1 MEFSVT
7 ALNEME
13 ENLNSTLCS
22 ILKETRVQT
31 VEDLNPTVLANKLNK
46 NTLAKMVVDL
56 AILMHNNISVCKS
69 AAAKIDELKS
79 RVLVDQKT
87 VIECQQK
94 QLESVK
100 TAVKTEIRSWSDIV
114 RTNVSQAP
122 SPTTEVIKNVVRNT
136 VEQSDRNRSFIIYGA
151 AEDEEKTPEN
161 ILTDV
166 FFDLNKQVD
175 SVQRPKVVAV
185 RRIGIQKPDASFARP
200 IKVTLTNPDEV
211 KSVLSRSNLLKKSP
225 EEYFRK
231 LYLAPDRT
239 LEERREHQKL
249 VCEVKRRIE
258 SEPEKYHYIKNK
270 RVLSVDRTLSAS
282 DNNRGSE

>member
-87 VIECQQK
+87 MIECQQK

-122 SPTTEVIKNVVRNT
+122 SPTTEV
-136 VEQSDRNRSFIIYGA
+136 
-151 AEDEEKTPEN
+151 
-161 ILTDV
+161 
-166 FFDLNKQVD
+166 D

-185 RRIGIQKPDASFARP
+185 RRIGIQKPDASSARL

-231 LYLAPDRT
+231 LDLAPDRT

-270 RVLSVDRTLSAS
+270 QVLSVDRTLSAS
-282 DNNRGSE
+282 DNNIEDLSRD

>member
-7 ALNEME
+7 ALSEME

-46 NTLAKMVVDL
+46 NTLSKMVVDL
-56 AILMHNNISVCKS
+56 AMLMHNNISVCKS

-79 RVLVDQKT
+79 Q
-87 VIECQQK
+87 
-94 QLESVK
+94 
-100 TAVKTEIRSWSDIV
+100 
-114 RTNVSQAP
+114 
-122 SPTTEVIKNVVRNT
+122 NVVRNT
-136 VEQSDRNRSFIIYGA
+136 VEQSDRNRSFIICGA

-175 SVQRPKVVAV
+175 TVQRPKVVAV
-185 RRIGIQKPDASFARP
+185 RRIGIQKPDVRTARP

-211 KSVLSRSNLLKKSP
+211 KSVLSRGNLLKKSP

-231 LYLAPDRT
+231 MYLAPDRT

-282 DNNRGSE
+282 DNNGGSE

>member
-1 MEFSVT
+1 
-7 ALNEME
+7 
-13 ENLNSTLCS
+13 
-22 ILKETRVQT
+22 
-31 VEDLNPTVLANKLNK
+31 
-46 NTLAKMVVDL
+46 MVVDL
-56 AILMHNNISVCKS
+56 AMLMHISVCKS

-79 RVLVDQKT
+79 QVLVDQKT

-122 SPTTEVIKNVVRNT
+122 SPSTDVIKNVVRNT

-175 SVQRPKVVAV
+175 TIQQPKVVAV
-185 RRIGIQKPDASFARP
+185 RRIGIQKQDASSARP
-200 IKVTLTNPDEV
+200 I
-211 KSVLSRSNLLKKSP
+211 KKSP

-270 RVLSVDRTLSAS
+270 RVLSVDRTLSDS